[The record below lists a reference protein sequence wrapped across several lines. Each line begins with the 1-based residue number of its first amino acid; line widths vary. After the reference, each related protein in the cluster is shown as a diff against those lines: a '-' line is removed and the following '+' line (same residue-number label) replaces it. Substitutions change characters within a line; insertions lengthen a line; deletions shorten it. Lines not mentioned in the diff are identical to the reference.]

1 MHPVLRN
8 MLSVIAGTLI
18 GGVVNGLLIMNS
30 AAIIPPPKGAD
41 LTTTEGL
48 TAAMAL
54 MEPKHF
60 LVPFLAHALGTL
72 VGAFVTVKIAANY
85 KMPLALLIGLLFLV
99 GGIYSVTALPS
110 PLWFNVVDL
119 VGAYIPMAWIG
130 AKLAGAKPT
139 TKRRRRSS
147 RSRAGA

>member
-1 MHPVLRN
+1 MHPVLKN
-8 MLSVIAGTLI
+8 FLAVIVGMLI

-30 AAIIPPPKGAD
+30 AAIISPPRGAD
-41 LTTTEGL
+41 LTTAEGL

-60 LVPFLAHALGTL
+60 FVPFLAHALGTL

-85 KMPLALLIGLLFLV
+85 KMPLALLIGLLFLI
-99 GGIYSVTALPS
+99 GGIYSVMTMPS

-119 VGAYIPMAWIG
+119 LGAYIPMAWIG

-139 TKRRRRSS
+139 SKRRRRSS
-147 RSRAGA
+147 RSRTGA